1 MSISLLFSY
10 CQKANF
16 EYGRNK
22 KVKFIY
28 LTAQKLTTSE
38 PILHVRLK
46 KAKKQLFIRL
56 KNAQIIPEIVFGTF
70 FFANLVRFKV
80 EF

>member
-1 MSISLLFSY
+1 M
-10 CQKANF
+10 
-16 EYGRNK
+16 NK

-56 KNAQIIPEIVFGTF
+56 KNALIIPEIVFRTF
-70 FFANLVRFKV
+70 FFANLVRFMV

>member
-1 MSISLLFSY
+1 M
-10 CQKANF
+10 
-16 EYGRNK
+16 NK

-28 LTAQKLTTSE
+28 LTAQKFTTSE

-56 KNAQIIPEIVFGTF
+56 KNAQIIPEIVFRTF
-70 FFANLVRFKV
+70 FLQI
-80 EF
+80 

>member
-1 MSISLLFSY
+1 M
-10 CQKANF
+10 
-16 EYGRNK
+16 NK

-28 LTAQKLTTSE
+28 LTAQKFTTSE

-56 KNAQIIPEIVFGTF
+56 KNAQIIPEIVFRNF
-70 FFANLVRFKV
+70 FFANLVRFMV